1 MIVRR
6 ALVGWAVAVGV
17 VSEPV
22 AVYERCETPRSPDA
36 RALDRW
42 RAAFGVHPAARAC
55 RSPFCGIP
63 PDTSGGGL
71 YLRDRCWA
79 PRAVCALTDGNGT
92 LFVGQ
97 RDADGRALEARR
109 YIAVLGPA
117 AALGAETIETEP
129 TLGGEDFAYFLEKVP
144 GAMTFLGIGNRTL
157 GTDVNLH
164 NAKFQMDESQMPLGI
179 VLARA
184 RCRPDLF
191 WSR

>member
-42 RAAFGVHPAARAC
+42 RAAFGAHPAARAC

-97 RDADGRALEARR
+97 RDADGRAR
-109 YIAVLGPA
+109 GPA
-117 AALGAETIETEP
+117 ARGASR
-129 TLGGEDFAYFLEKVP
+129 V
-144 GAMTFLGIGNRTL
+144 
-157 GTDVNLH
+157 
-164 NAKFQMDESQMPLGI
+164 
-179 VLARA
+179 ARA
-184 RCRPDLF
+184 APQLR
-191 WSR
+191 

>member
-6 ALVGWAVAVGV
+6 ALVGWWVVAAGV
-17 VSEPV
+17 VSEPI
-22 AVYERCETPRSPDA
+22 ANYERCETPRSPDA

-42 RAAFGVHPAARAC
+42 RAAFGAHPAARAC

-97 RDADGRALEARR
+97 RDADGRALEAGR
-109 YIAVLGPA
+109 YLAVLGPA
-117 AALGAETIETEP
+117 AALPAVP
-129 TLGGEDFAYFLEKVP
+129 TLQLGSTGSPSRPPPEPPASP
-144 GAMTFLGIGNRTL
+144 GSMAGPGMRHT
-157 GTDVNLH
+157 
-164 NAKFQMDESQMPLGI
+164 
-179 VLARA
+179 
-184 RCRPDLF
+184 
-191 WSR
+191 

>member
-6 ALVGWAVAVGV
+6 ALVGWAVVVGV

-42 RAAFGVHPAARAC
+42 RAAFGVHLVARAC

-97 RDADGRALEARR
+97 RDADGRALEAGR
-109 YIAVLGPA
+109 YVAVLGPA
-117 AALGAETIETEP
+117 AALGAASHVGFADVLRRS
-129 TLGGEDFAYFLEKVP
+129 LGVSV
-144 GAMTFLGIGNRTL
+144 
-157 GTDVNLH
+157 VNFGRGGVGPAAFGSAPALLH
-164 NAKFQMDESQMPLGI
+164 RIAANAAAVVV
-179 VLARA
+179 VLMAGRSSA
-184 RCRPDLF
+184 NSLSPAGSPR
-191 WSR
+191 